1 MTEEKKY
8 KMLVFGPP
16 ASGKGTQV
24 DFLVDKLNLPVL
36 ATGQLLREEMKKDT
50 PRGQRTKKQ
59 MDSGAI
65 VDDDIV
71 LELIK
76 EKLNDPEFNSSY
88 ISESFPRR
96 KTQAEFLDNI
106 TKLTH
111 VLELEVSD
119 QEVMD
124 RLGGRRYCEDCNKAY
139 HIKFDPPKE
148 EGICD
153 VCHKELII
161 RSDDKPEV
169 LKERLKAYYA
179 ETKPLSDYYTNQNI
193 LTKINGEQSIEDV
206 RKEIFSKLNI

>member
-1 MTEEKKY
+1 MTEETKY

-24 DFLVDKLNLPVL
+24 DFLVDKLNLPTL
-36 ATGQLLREEMKKDT
+36 STGQLLREEMEKT
-50 PRGQRTKKQ
+50 TLRGERTKKQ
-59 MDSGAI
+59 MDSGVI

-71 LELIK
+71 FELIK
-76 EKLNDPEFNSSY
+76 EKLNDPEFNSRF

-96 KTQAEFLDNI
+96 KSQAEFLDKI

-119 QEVMD
+119 QEIMD
-124 RLGGRRYCEDCNKAY
+124 RLGGRRYCQNCNIAY
-139 HIKFDPPKE
+139 HVKFKPPKQDNV
-148 EGICD
+148 CD
-153 VCHKELII
+153 ECNKELII

-169 LKERLKAYYA
+169 LKERLKAYYT
-179 ETKPLSDYYTNQNI
+179 ETEPLSDYYTNQGI

-206 RKEIFSKLNI
+206 RKEIFSKLKI